1 MDNEFPAVT
10 VLIRGMSVKE
20 VLEKLGGIGRDK
32 PVRAV
37 SMADVFA
44 ERDEYKKYADFFV
57 DSACQSCRGNWDE
70 WMIELEEQG
79 DL

>member
-1 MDNEFPAVT
+1 MDNEAIT
-10 VLIRGMSVKE
+10 VMVRGLSMKDVIE
-20 VLEKLGGIGRDK
+20 RLGGMGRDK
-32 PVRAV
+32 PVRAA
-37 SMADVFA
+37 SFGDVFA

-57 DSACQSCRGNWDE
+57 DSACHSCKDNWDE